1 MPFGL
6 SCCSCQVCDQKS
18 ELASEKVRVQQPI
31 FADKDDVNQD
41 WNSVGNAAREIGT
54 LEEKNDVLS
63 HHASKVA
70 QALQDAGEVIGVHLE
85 LRDGMQIG
93 LGMLPDNVNQ
103 VLRVELVRKSGLA
116 SEWNERHPD
125 QKLEKGDEVF
135 MVNSVGG
142 DVRKM
147 VEACSQARSF
157 DFKVRKKMKT

>member
-41 WNSVGNAAREIGT
+41 WNSPGSAAREIGT

-93 LGMLPDNVNQ
+93 LHV
-103 VLRVELVRKSGLA
+103 VLIRSVSVAGRRDWPA
-116 SEWNERHPD
+116 SFNATR
-125 QKLEKGDEVF
+125 
-135 MVNSVGG
+135 
-142 DVRKM
+142 
-147 VEACSQARSF
+147 
-157 DFKVRKKMKT
+157 